1 MLSMVK
7 HRQAVV
13 ALISQYDRQL
23 VQTALLV
30 SLALIGFS
38 ANSLLTRGALGAGRI
53 DPALFT
59 FVRLFTGAL
68 TLGVLAQVRSRPH
81 SEDRGSWSSALALGG
96 YAVLFTLAYARIGAS
111 VGALILFG
119 SVQVTMIGG
128 GLLKGER
135 PSPFHWLGLALAV
148 SGIVVLTLPGVTAP
162 DAIGAALMA
171 AAGTCWGVYSLFG
184 RASRDPLGA
193 TAGNFLRAVVCGVA
207 MVAAF
212 PQSLHASWMGLG
224 LAAASGSLA
233 SGVGYT
239 LWYAALPALAAWR
252 AAVVQLSVPVLTALA
267 AAALL
272 GEALTGRL
280 AVATA
285 LVASGVWVTMR
296 GRRERR

>member
-1 MLSMVK
+1 L
-7 HRQAVV
+7 R
-13 ALISQYDRQL
+13 
-23 VQTALLV
+23 TALLV
-30 SLALIGFS
+30 SLALVGFS

-68 TLGVLAQVRSRPH
+68 TLGVLAQLRSRKT
-81 SEDRGSWSSALALGG
+81 SDRGSWRSALALGG

-119 SVQVTMIGG
+119 SVQTTMIGA
-128 GLLKGER
+128 GLISGER
-135 PSPFHWLGLALAV
+135 PSPFQWIGLTLAV
-148 SGIVVLTLPGVTAP
+148 AGIVVLTRPGVTAP
-162 DAIGAALMA
+162 DLLGAALMA
-171 AAGTCWGVYSLFG
+171 AAGACWGVYSLFG

-207 MVAAF
+207 VVAAF
-212 PQSLHASWMGLG
+212 PQSLHASWTGVG

-252 AAVVQLSVPVLTALA
+252 AAVVQLIVPVLTALA
-267 AAALL
+267 AAVLL

-280 AVATA
+280 AVATV
-285 LVASGVWVTMR
+285 LVGGGVWVTLRR
-296 GRRERR
+296 GSERK